1 MSTFR
6 VTTEG
11 LADLEKDFAEFPKK
25 AALAGRIAVNYAA
38 DKFARRSS
46 DDIQKNLRL
55 GSKAIYNAS
64 NQKRSGIRVEKA
76 KLDNL
81 TAIVS
86 ASSEPLPLGKFAT
99 NAPRGRIRRGL
110 SPVVAVKPNANVT
123 MAGAF
128 YVRVKNGTVLIAVR
142 LKPGDSLRN
151 KTSGRT
157 YPLRK
162 NDPSV
167 VTMYGPSVDQAF
179 KRNIDSFV
187 PQIDNDIR
195 IEFTRQLNRLLT
207 DA

>member
-11 LADLEKDFAEFPKK
+11 LAEIAQDFEDFPKK

-55 GSKAIYNAS
+55 GSRAVYNAS
-64 NQKRSGIRVEKA
+64 NQRRSGIRVEKA

-81 TAIVS
+81 TAVVS

-99 NAPRGRIRRGL
+99 NVPRGRIRRGV
-110 SPVVAVKPNANVT
+110 SPVVMVKPGAGAE
-123 MAGAF
+123 MKGAF
-128 YVRVKNGTVLIAVR
+128 YVRVKNGTVLIAIR
-142 LKPGDSLRN
+142 LKAGESVRN
-151 KTSGRT
+151 KTANRT

-162 NDPSV
+162 TDPSV
-167 VTMYGPSVDQAF
+167 VTMYGPSLDQAF
-179 KRNIDSFV
+179 KRNLDSFV
-187 PQIDNDIR
+187 PQINNDIR
-195 IEFTRQLNRLLT
+195 LEFNRQLTRLL
-207 DA
+207 ANG